1 MQLFHLVLNPYQNW
15 QGWLLIELGLF
26 NLSASKPK
34 DFKIVHPYKQLWAF
48 CMSAEHMY
56 SFPTQLRPIL
66 RFFLKSIKAKKF
78 EISPKSYSTTTPDW
92 LIAWLYLSCSGVR
105 LVKGPCK
112 WTRKWWVCFF
122 FSILCLTLIYNIY
135 NIRNL
140 AIVT

>member
-1 MQLFHLVLNPYQNW
+1 MQLLHLVLNPYQNW
-15 QGWLLIELGLF
+15 QGWLLTELGLF

-112 WTRKWWVCFF
+112 WTRKWWVFF
-122 FSILCLTLIYNIY
+122 FFYSLFNVDLQYL
-135 NIRNL
+135 
-140 AIVT
+140 